1 MRRWWPRLT
10 EAVRRGELPRLGGF
24 SADGAGAGG
33 ELVFVIPP
41 PLQEDETSMA
51 DQDALLH
58 DALRRLS
65 LKDAVAEIAARTG
78 APRRMIY
85 QRALALQQ
93 ERQHRR

>member
-1 MRRWWPRLT
+1 
-10 EAVRRGELPRLGGF
+10 
-24 SADGAGAGG
+24 
-33 ELVFVIPP
+33 VIVISPP
-41 PLQEDETSMA
+41 QLENEISMVNH
-51 DQDALLH
+51 DALLH

-93 ERQHRR
+93 EREHGQ